1 MKKNKFIT
9 IVAAAS
15 MLSAC
20 YDSDTIKS
28 DAQEQQAEQ
37 TLTFSAFAD
46 KVTKGSNSTALQ
58 DFYPVFS
65 VYGWKTVKTDN
76 GTDNQSVFS
85 NTPNEFFNED
95 KSGDVV
101 YASEG
106 KKPSVE
112 WVLPSSIGTG
122 DPKKGYWYYED
133 VRYWDKM
140 ATSYQFFAIAPYATD
155 GTKIYNVSD
164 DDKNFTIATP
174 TDKYDISTEKNLA
187 QVPQS
192 ALTYSGYNKDF
203 MIAEKKV
210 VTPDG
215 TTVNS
220 DVQLVFHHILTKLN
234 VQIKKDPDYK
244 GQQELKVNILKI
256 ANLKKTGYFKY
267 NGNTTS
273 DGMTNN
279 GWTTDGKYDINI
291 TTPYSL
297 TATTNYNEY
306 YWVENLI
313 FPQSA
318 QKKAAGAQPTAQDL
332 TDIYLYIQYQIG
344 DEVFNAYYDFADIWD
359 STLAINEEYEF
370 KQGSQYNLT
379 LTVGPKPIH
388 FDAEVFEWTTENAG
402 SVTID

>member
-1 MKKNKFIT
+1 MR
-9 IVAAAS
+9 
-15 MLSAC
+15 M
-20 YDSDTIKS
+20 SDT
-28 DAQEQQAEQ
+28 
-37 TLTFSAFAD
+37 
-46 KVTKGSNSTALQ
+46 
-58 DFYPVFS
+58 
-65 VYGWKTVKTDN
+65 
-76 GTDNQSVFS
+76 GTRW
-85 NTPNEFFNED
+85 P
-95 KSGDVV
+95 
-101 YASEG
+101 
-106 KKPSVE
+106 P
-112 WVLPSSIGTG
+112 
-122 DPKKGYWYYED
+122 
-133 VRYWDKM
+133 
-140 ATSYQFFAIAPYATD
+140 PYATD

-256 ANLKKTGYFKY
+256 ANLNKTGYFEY
-267 NGNTTS
+267 NGNTTI

-279 GWTTDGKYDINI
+279 GWTTDGEYDINI

-318 QKKAAGAQPTAQDL
+318 KKKAAGAQPTAQDL

-359 STLAINEEYEF
+359 STLAINGEYEF